1 MKVILNKDVKDL
13 GKKGELVNVSDGYAK
28 NFLIPRKIAVVAD
41 ATAMNELKNREMS
54 KAHHLAVEKANAEA
68 AAKTLE
74 GQSVRIS
81 AKAGSNGRLF
91 GSVTSKE
98 IAEQIKKVYGI
109 EIDKKKIV
117 VEDIRS
123 FGTFECT
130 VKVYTGISAKIFIVV
145 GE

>member
-28 NFLIPRKIAVVAD
+28 NFLIPRKLAVIAD

-68 AAKTLE
+68 AANALE
-74 GQSVRIS
+74 GKNIKIV
-81 AKAGSNGRLF
+81 AKAGANGRLF

-98 IAEQIKKVYGI
+98 IAEHIKKEFNI

-117 VEDIRS
+117 IDDIRS
-123 FGTFECT
+123 FGTYECT
-130 VKVYTGISAKIFIVV
+130 VKVYTGISAKLFVVV

>member
-1 MKVILNKDVKDL
+1 MKVILNADVKDL

-28 NFLIPRKIAVVAD
+28 NFLIPRKLAVIAD
-41 ATAMNELKNREMS
+41 NTAMNELKNRES
-54 KAHHLAVEKANAEA
+54 AKAYHLAVEKANAES

-74 GQSVRIS
+74 GKSIKIA
-81 AKAGSNGRLF
+81 AKAGANGRLF

-98 IAEQIKKVYGI
+98 IAEQIKKQFNIDV
-109 EIDKKKIV
+109 DKKKVI

-123 FGTFECT
+123 FGSYECT
-130 VKVYTGISAKIFIVV
+130 VKVYTGISAKVFIVV

>member
-41 ATAMNELKNREMS
+41 AAAMNELKNREAA

-68 AAKTLE
+68 TAKTLE
-74 GQSVRIS
+74 GKSVKIT
-81 AKAGSNGRLF
+81 AKAGANGRLF
-91 GSVTSKE
+91 GSVSAKDV
-98 IAEQIKKVYGI
+98 AEQLKASFDVD
-109 EIDKKKIV
+109 IDKKKIIV
-117 VEDIRS
+117 DDIRN
-123 FGTFECT
+123 FGTYECT
-130 VKVYTGISAKIFIVV
+130 IKIYTGISAKIFVVV